1 VRWDKEGPMG
11 EMIESRALW
20 LNAEFWDL
28 LDCLKDRDGRSQ
40 ADRDRALRELDRL
53 DPKVASE
60 FRVAR
65 ARFCEAIA
73 ELDCTAPRAR
83 SAGGN

>member
-1 VRWDKEGPMG
+1 MG
-11 EMIESRALW
+11 ERIESRALW

-28 LDCLKDRDGRSQ
+28 LDCLKDRDGCPR
-40 ADRDRALRELDRL
+40 ADRDRARRELDRV

-65 ARFCEAIA
+65 ARYCEVIA
-73 ELDCTAPRAR
+73 ELDCTAGDTEPRQLK
-83 SAGGN
+83 AG